1 MDNHTSA
8 NTSVRAIVDKA
19 ETLRGLHRRMPD
31 QMLVLPNAWDV
42 ASARIFER
50 AGFPAIATTSAG
62 VAFALGYPDGER
74 LSREEMTDAVGRI
87 TRAVKVPVTADVEAG
102 YGDPVETA
110 RQVWAAGGVGMNLE
124 DVTGDRLHDLV
135 AQVAAIRGIRMAFPH
150 MVINARTDILLN
162 SIGDEA
168 TRFDRTVERLN
179 TYAEAGAD
187 CLFAPGVRD
196 RETIGRLAKAVRG
209 PLNILATVGS
219 PDLAEMK
226 ALGVAR
232 VSVGSGPMRATLG
245 LVDRIAIELRD
256 RGTYTAMVDG
266 AIPYAEVNRLL
277 GS

>member
-1 MDNHTSA
+1 MDHHTSV
-8 NTSVRAIVDKA
+8 SQA

-31 QMLVLPNAWDV
+31 HMLVLPNAWDV

-74 LSREEMTDAVGRI
+74 LSREEMTDAVARI
-87 TRAVKVPVTADVEAG
+87 ARAVKVPVTADVEAG

-110 RQVWAAGGVGMNLE
+110 RQVWAAGAVGMNLE
-124 DVTGDRLHDLV
+124 DVTGDRLHDLA
-135 AQVAAIRGIRMAFPH
+135 AQVVVIRGIRAAFPH

-179 TYAEAGAD
+179 AYAEAGAD

-266 AIPYAEVNRLL
+266 AIPYAEVNLLL